1 MTRPIAKPLLDA
13 NTVLR
18 LWQAGKDTVAIAERL
33 MLPEYAVANALS
45 RIRDAGR

>member
-1 MTRPIAKPLLDA
+1 MSPLAKPVMDA
-13 NTVLR
+13 ATLLR
-18 LWQAGKDTVAIAERL
+18 LWKEGKDTTAIAQRL